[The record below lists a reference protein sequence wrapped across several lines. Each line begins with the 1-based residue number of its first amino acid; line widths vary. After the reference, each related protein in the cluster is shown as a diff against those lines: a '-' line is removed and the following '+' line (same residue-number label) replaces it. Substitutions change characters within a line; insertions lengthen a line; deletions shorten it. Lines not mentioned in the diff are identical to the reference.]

1 MLTYYNEIFDAN
13 DEQFHILVVDDSAAI
28 RAVYSANLRKI
39 RNLTITDCA
48 DGAKAAEL
56 CGVSHFD
63 AILVD
68 YEMPGIN
75 GIELVRILR
84 ALDHFRTIPMI
95 MVTATRDQTVKVKA
109 LEAGFNDFLAK
120 PFDPVELRARV
131 ANMLVL
137 SHLHKQLARAT
148 KP

>member
-1 MLTYYNEIFDAN
+1 
-13 DEQFHILVVDDSAAI
+13 
-28 RAVYSANLRKI
+28 
-39 RNLTITDCA
+39 
-48 DGAKAAEL
+48 
-56 CGVSHFD
+56 
-63 AILVD
+63 
-68 YEMPGIN
+68 
-75 GIELVRILR
+75 
-84 ALDHFRTIPMI
+84 MI